1 MIRPIDDDQLDDIDP
16 IIDRMKEQTPLQD
29 NFVEQ
34 IKTDARRDRVS
45 ILGYFSKDGSLLG
58 VSFFGKISKRISFTF
73 ADGDFYIEKELV
85 SSLFDRFKTEFSY
98 MKTGGPWI
106 TDKMEEHLLGLGF
119 KEFRRAYK
127 TMPKA
132 DVETLEEPILPEGMH
147 FEVYSPEEKDE
158 VAELMFISNDGHVD
172 QDVFPDFFGSKG
184 ACRRLIDN
192 IVVNRY
198 GEYKESSSW
207 ILRDNDKTIGACFMT
222 IRNGEAGYIPDIVID
237 PDYRRR
243 GLGKAIQVHSM
254 KRQIE
259 SEPSIIKMDLDV
271 TLSNNARFL
280 YDSLGF
286 ETVSEYTLYSWREK
300 WNH

>member
-1 MIRPIDDDQLDDIDP
+1 MIKPIDEDKLDDIDP
-16 IIDRMKEQTPLQD
+16 IIDRMKEQNPIPD
-29 NFVEQ
+29 NFAEQ
-34 IKTDARRDRVS
+34 IKTAVSKDRGC
-45 ILGYFSKDGSLLG
+45 ILGYYSEDASLLG

-73 ADGDFYIEKELV
+73 ADGDFDIEKELV
-85 SSLFDRFKTEFSY
+85 SSLIDEFKNEFSY
-98 MKTGGPWI
+98 MTTGGPWI
-106 TDKMEEHLLGLGF
+106 ADEMEEHLLGLGF
-119 KEFRRAYK
+119 KGFRRAYR
-127 TMPKA
+127 TLPKA
-132 DVETLEEPILPEGMH
+132 DAEALEEPSLPEGMH
-147 FEVYSPEEKDE
+147 FEVYTPEAKEE
-158 VAELMFISNDGHVD
+158 IAELMFISNEGHVD
-172 QDVFPDFFGSKG
+172 QDVFPDFFGSRED
-184 ACRRLIDN
+184 CQRLIDN
-192 IVVNRY
+192 IVANRY

-207 ILRDNDKTIGACFMT
+207 ILRDNEKAIGACFMT

-259 SEPSIIKMDLDV
+259 SEPSITKIDLDV

-286 ETVSEYTLYSWREK
+286 ETVRENTMYTWRKK